1 MKYISEILLS
11 VVHLLFIAL
20 RTIVIKRYDRSEGQ
34 KPAKVLLLTT
44 DFLPNIN
51 GGVYRPLSWLKYSD
65 NDIRIDVVT
74 SESKSSDV
82 SKELEKNIPSNV
94 NRFYVKK
101 HLYIYRFARFFTDR
115 PSFMISSYLFCRR
128 KYKNDRPDIIV
139 ATGPCFGSFV
149 VAAALSNIFKCKLVL
164 DYRDEWTD
172 NPFDFVKPAY
182 LDNFFEKNCLQ
193 RAELVILTTESQRKR
208 LTNKYKI
215 HDFDKKTKVISNGF
229 DLVGTQFQP
238 ELKRQRSGKVIS
250 FAGALAEHTDPGQF
264 LALMEKVYSQQ
275 DECTENV
282 KVQFIGSK
290 SRDVQAK
297 LDNFKYRDSVI
308 SIAQQDPD
316 ALNNILNESD
326 FLLLIVDE
334 RFKRYIPGKLFEYIR
349 LEKPILVVGVGACG
363 PDYEIFEILNKYSY
377 AYFVS
382 TPTEITEALKHK
394 SEVQPELMREF
405 ESKYNRK
412 YLAETFWDSLD
423 KLQ

>member
-20 RTIVIKRYDRSEGQ
+20 RTIVIKRNDRYEDR
-34 KPAKVLLLTT
+34 KPSKVLLLST

-65 NDIRIDVVT
+65 NDIKIDVVT
-74 SESKSSDV
+74 SESKSTDV

-94 NRFYVKK
+94 NRFYVKR
-101 HLYIYRFARFFTDR
+101 HLYIYRFARLFTDR

-128 KYKNDRPDIIV
+128 KYRDDRPDIIV

-149 VAAALSNIFKCKLVL
+149 VAAALSNSFKCKLVL

-182 LDNFFEKNCLQ
+182 LDKFFEKKCLQ
-193 RAELVILTTESQRKR
+193 RAGLVIFTTESQRKK
-208 LTNKYKI
+208 LVNKYKI
-215 HDFDKKTKVISNGF
+215 HDFDKRTKVISNGF
-229 DLVGTQFQP
+229 DLVGNQLQS
-238 ELKRQRSGKVIS
+238 EGKIRSSGKVIS

-264 LALMEKVYSQQ
+264 LTLMESVYSQQ
-275 DECTENV
+275 GECTENI

-290 SRDVQAK
+290 SRDVQDK
-297 LDNFKYRDSVI
+297 LLGFKYHESVI
-308 SIAQQDPD
+308 SIAQQNPD
-316 ALNNILNESD
+316 ALNEILNASD

-349 LEKPILVVGVGACG
+349 LEKPILVVGVGDCG
-363 PDYEIFEILNKYSY
+363 PDYEIFEILNKYSHS
-377 AYFVS
+377 YFIS
-382 TPTEITEALKHK
+382 TPSEITEALKHTSLVK
-394 SEVQPELMREF
+394 PELMREF
-405 ESKYNRK
+405 ESKYNREF
-412 YLAETFWDSLD
+412 LAEVFWKSLD
-423 KLQ
+423 QLQ